1 MGLVSGLKGLLGK
14 HSRDTKNEVPS
25 SDTNTEKQRCLV
37 SCKLRKAQYDAF
49 AMLYYR
55 GATSYRTFY
64 RTVFIR
70 KTTQLKK
77 VMQDAEKKS
86 KSGCDI
92 DNTYVRFY
100 KDKMN
105 YIDIPFDDFS
115 EKKDMRLNRRNTKL
129 WNKNNILRLLRQN
142 PKLRNLDDK
151 MLREATIALINEL
164 LFEETK

>member
-14 HSRDTKNEVPS
+14 HSRNTKNQVSS
-25 SDTNTEKQRCLV
+25 SDTNSEKERCLV
-37 SCKLRKAQYDAF
+37 KCKLTKRQYSAF
-49 AMLYYR
+49 AMYYYR

-64 RTVFIR
+64 RTVFVRRISV
-70 KTTQLKK
+70 LKK
-77 VMQDAEKKS
+77 VMKDAEIKS

-100 KDKMN
+100 QDKIN

-115 EKKDMRLNRRNTKL
+115 EKKDMRLSRRNTKL

-151 MLREATIALINEL
+151 MLREAIMEVIVEALL
-164 LFEETK
+164 LD